1 MRREQQRQLRRRSTS
16 TSSCRCRCRCESDN
30 DEDDFVHSDFSDS
43 ADSAEEES
51 QTSPRP
57 MNKKEKKSVRLIAGH
72 ALRTFDD
79 GLTAQE
85 AKEARVMANL
95 DELIERNNERE
106 DVVASYV
113 KLMRSYHTYKLKSQV
128 FVELYDFHE
137 RQCPGR
143 MERPETW
150 HGGVVQRPSVR
161 RLEGKSYEHE
171 YRNAA
176 RSEER
181 SSLQASTV
189 RRAILA
195 VAMVKWNK
203 VYGR

>member
-1 MRREQQRQLRRRSTS
+1 MRREQQRQLRRR
-16 TSSCRCRCRCESDN
+16 TSSSNTSSRRCESDN
-30 DEDDFVHSDFSDS
+30 DEDDFVNSDFSDS
-43 ADSAEEES
+43 ADIAEEES

-57 MNKKEKKSVRLIAGH
+57 KNKKEKKSVRLIAGH

-85 AKEARVMANL
+85 AKEARVMDNL

-106 DVVASYV
+106 DMVASYV
-113 KLMRSYHTYKLKSQV
+113 KLMRSYHTYQLKSQV

-161 RLEGKSYEHE
+161 RLDGKSYEHE

-181 SSLQASTV
+181 SSFQASTV